1 MEIKIKGRVIERSGN
16 GETYSFKI
24 KSTSSDVIY
33 KVTNCSA
40 AQTSPEAIDEE
51 VKCYKGNIELIEE
64 GVVNIKSVILWIF
77 PNNECVLVYNV

>member
-16 GETYSFKI
+16 GETCSFKI

-33 KVTNCSA
+33 IVKNCSA
-40 AQTSPEAIDEE
+40 AQTSREDIDEE
-51 VKCYKGNIELIEE
+51 AECYNGNIELDEE
-64 GVVNIKSVILWIF
+64 GVVKIKSVILWIF